1 MRLTHLVATAAFAAL
16 LAGCTNETLDTFDKA
31 EVDIRS
37 VKNKTTYELSGR
49 IVSNMQAANMP
60 KSSPI
65 MIRIFKEEGAL
76 EIWKAD
82 ATNRF
87 AKLREYKICAWS
99 GKLGPKVKEGDRQ
112 APEGFY
118 PISPGQMN
126 PNSSYYLAINTGFP
140 NRYDQANGRRGTN
153 LMIHGACSS
162 SGCYSMTDEQ
172 MQEIFAL
179 ARDAYKGGQQS
190 IQLQALPFR
199 MTAENMARHKN
210 SPNIEF
216 WKMLK
221 TGYDQFEITKRP
233 PEVNICEKKYVFNQQ
248 TDGKF
253 SPGGQ
258 CPAMSTPSTM
268 QVALANYNKKYDDDY
283 TKALKKYEGMVWY
296 EPSEGERKAIVA
308 KDRVGKELAY
318 APTGRSID
326 AGKLMKAEDLAKLE
340 ARRAELAE
348 AKKAIELQTAELE
361 KSTRGGKSIPVPA
374 QNPLPRPVE
383 QAAVEQSGTAAKG
396 GFWSLFAKNG
406 AQAQRLEPAT
416 PSELSPTGQNA
427 AGAVAQ
433 TPENAAKTKAA
444 ATETAAV
451 KPSDA
456 AAQDAAALQQTPV
469 EQAAPA
475 KKGFW
480 GSLFSKSETSQTVT
494 AVATAPVNPAAE
506 QQNAEQKPVAKTMQQ
521 QPQATAKAK
530 TETAVKP
537 AAAGQDVAATESAP
551 AEQVV
556 AEQPKK
562 RPFWK
567 IWGN

>member
-1 MRLTHLVATAAFAAL
+1 MRLRNLVITAAVAAL
-16 LAGCTNETLDTFDKA
+16 LAGCTNETLDSFDKA
-31 EVDIRS
+31 EVDIKS

-49 IVSNMQAANMP
+49 IVANMQAANMP
-60 KSSPI
+60 KTSPI

-140 NRYDQANGRRGTN
+140 NRYDAANGRHGTN

-179 ARDAYKGGQQS
+179 ARDAYKGGQQT

-210 SPNIEF
+210 SPNIDF
-216 WKMLK
+216 WNMLK
-221 TGYDQFEITKRP
+221 VGYDQFEITKRP

-253 SPGGQ
+253 NPAGA
-258 CPAMSTPSTM
+258 CPAMSTPPSM
-268 QVALANYNKKYDDDY
+268 QMALASYNKKYDEDY
-283 TKALKKYEGMVWY
+283 AKALKKYDGMVWY
-296 EPSEGERKAIVA
+296 EPSEAERKAIVA

-326 AGKLMKAEDLAKLE
+326 AGKLMKAEDLAELE
-340 ARRAELAE
+340 AKRAELAE
-348 AKKAIELQTAELE
+348 AKKAIEIQAAELE
-361 KSTRGGKSIPVPA
+361 KSTRGGKSVPVPA
-374 QNPLPRPVE
+374 ENPMPRPVE
-383 QAAVEQSGTAAKG
+383 QAAVEAPAAKKS
-396 GFWSLFAKNG
+396 FWSLFGAKDV
-406 AQAQRLEPAT
+406 AEPQAAPVSNSLTEANPA
-416 PSELSPTGQNA
+416 A
-427 AGAVAQ
+427 AEKRVTETATIPAKAAQ
-433 TPENAAKTKAA
+433 TP
-444 ATETAAV
+444 V
-451 KPSDA
+451 KDA
-456 AAQDAAALQQTPV
+456 
-469 EQAAPA
+469 
-475 KKGFW
+475 
-480 GSLFSKSETSQTVT
+480 
-494 AVATAPVNPAAE
+494 
-506 QQNAEQKPVAKTMQQ
+506 
-521 QPQATAKAK
+521 
-530 TETAVKP
+530 KP
-537 AAAGQDVAATESAP
+537 AAAAETAAAAP
-551 AEQVV
+551 QADATVV
-556 AEQPKK
+556 APGEMTVEQPQKK
-562 RPFWK
+562 PFWK
-567 IWGN
+567 FWAK